1 MGSSKKKVV
10 IVGGGFGGLSAAKS
24 LGNTEFEV
32 TIIDKNNHHLFQ
44 PLLYQV
50 ATAALS
56 PGDIA
61 QPIRTELR
69 SYKNINVVYEEVMD
83 VKKDRNKLILTD
95 GEIEYDYLIMAPGAT
110 PNYYGNDQ
118 WQEYAIGLKDLNDAI
133 SIRERVLK
141 SFEKAEHNI
150 INNQP
155 FKHLTTFVIVGGGP
169 TGVEL
174 AGSISEISRKTILKD
189 FKRIDDKEIKIT
201 LLDGADRLLNSYK
214 KSLSE
219 YTLKSLEKM
228 GVEVKLNTFVEN
240 IDEDGV
246 YTSGGKIESSNII
259 WAAGNK
265 AAPLIEKLN
274 TDVDKMGRVKVNP
287 DLSIPDHDNIFVI
300 GDASY
305 LVDPN
310 GVEVPGVAQ
319 GAIQGGQF
327 VAKLLQKKIEKGKY
341 FTYFDKGNMATIGRA
356 KAVAEIAGM
365 KIKGISAW
373 LIWGLIHIFFLIDF
387 RNRLK
392 VMLEWFWYYVTFKP
406 GASLILDNKGGSEKE
421 D

>member
-1 MGSSKKKVV
+1 MDGSKKNVV
-10 IVGGGFGGLSAAKS
+10 IVGGGFGGLSTAKS

-61 QPIRTELR
+61 QPLRTELR
-69 SYKNINVVYEEVMD
+69 NYKNVKVVYNEVID
-83 VKKDRNKLILTD
+83 INKQENKVILSD
-95 GEIEYDYLIMAPGAT
+95 SEISYDYLILAPGAT
-110 PNYYGNDQ
+110 PNYFGNDD
-118 WQEYAIGLKDLNDAI
+118 WENHAIGLKDLNDAI
-133 SIRERVLK
+133 NIRERVLE
-141 SFEKAEHNI
+141 SFERAESTSKENKL
-150 INNQP
+150 
-155 FKHLTTFVIVGGGP
+155 FESLTTFVIVGGGP

-189 FKRIDDKEIKIT
+189 FRKIKSEEIKII
-201 LLDGADRLLNSYK
+201 LVDGADRLLNTYSE
-214 KSLSE
+214 SLSQ
-219 YTLKSLEKM
+219 YTLESLTKM
-228 GVEVKLNTFVEN
+228 GVDVRLNTFVED
-240 IDEDGV
+240 ISEKGAKTSDGFIGS
-246 YTSGGKIESSNII
+246 TNII

-265 AAPLIEKLN
+265 AAPLIDTLDTE
-274 TDVDKMGRVKVNP
+274 TDKMGRAKVNP
-287 DLSIPDHDNIFVI
+287 DLSIPGHSNIFVI

-327 VAKLLQKKIEKGKY
+327 VAKLLKNKVNKAKEFK
-341 FTYFDKGNMATIGRA
+341 YFDKGNMATIGRA
-356 KAVAEIAGM
+356 RAIAEISGM
-365 KIKGISAW
+365 KLKGLTAW
-373 LIWGLIHIFFLIDF
+373 LIWGFIHIFFLIDF

-392 VMLEWFWYYVTFKP
+392 VILEWFWYYITFKP
-406 GASLILDNKGGSEKE
+406 GASLILNYKKKDK
-421 D
+421 

>member
-1 MGSSKKKVV
+1 MNGSKKKVV
-10 IVGGGFGGLSAAKS
+10 IVGGGFGGLSTAKS

-61 QPIRTELR
+61 QPLRTELR
-69 SYKNINVVYEEVMD
+69 NYKNVKVVYNEVID
-83 VKKDRNKLILTD
+83 INKQENKVILSD
-95 GEIEYDYLIMAPGAT
+95 SEISYDYLILAPGAT
-110 PNYYGNDQ
+110 PNYFGNDD
-118 WQEYAIGLKDLNDAI
+118 WENHAIGLKDLNDAI
-133 SIRERVLK
+133 NIRERVLE
-141 SFEKAEHNI
+141 SFERAESTNKE
-150 INNQP
+150 NKL
-155 FKHLTTFVIVGGGP
+155 FDSLTTFVIVGGGP

-189 FKRIDDKEIKIT
+189 FRKIKSDEIKII
-201 LLDGADRLLNSYK
+201 LVDGADRLLNNYSE
-214 KSLSE
+214 SLSQ
-219 YTLKSLEKM
+219 YTLESLTKM
-228 GVEVKLNTFVEN
+228 GVDVRLNTFVED
-240 IDEDGV
+240 ISEKGAQTSDGFIGS
-246 YTSGGKIESSNII
+246 TNII

-265 AAPLIEKLN
+265 AAPLIDTLDTE
-274 TDVDKMGRVKVNP
+274 TDKMGRAKVNP
-287 DLSIPDHDNIFVI
+287 DLSIPGYNNIFVI

-327 VAKLLQKKIEKGKY
+327 VAKLLKNKVSGSKEFK
-341 FTYFDKGNMATIGRA
+341 YFDKGNMATIGRA
-356 KAVAEIAGM
+356 RAIAEISGM
-365 KIKGISAW
+365 KLKGLTAW
-373 LIWGLIHIFFLIDF
+373 LIWGFIHIFFLIDF

-392 VMLEWFWYYVTFKP
+392 VILEWFWYYITFKP
-406 GASLILDNKGGSEKE
+406 GASLILNYKKKDK
-421 D
+421 

>member
-1 MGSSKKKVV
+1 MNSSKKKIM

-69 SYKNINVVYEEVMD
+69 SYKNVNVVYDEVMD
-83 VKKDRNKLILTD
+83 VKKESNKLILTD

-110 PNYYGNDQ
+110 PNYYGNDH

-150 INNQP
+150 INNQT
-155 FKHLTTFVIVGGGP
+155 FKHFTTFVIVGGGP

-189 FKRIDDKEIKIT
+189 FKKIDDSEIKII
-201 LLDGADRLLNSYK
+201 LLDGSDRLLNSYN
-214 KSLSE
+214 KSLSD

-228 GVEVKLNTFVEN
+228 GVEIKLNTFVEN

-287 DLSIPDHDNIFVI
+287 DLSIPNHDNIFVI

-327 VAKLLQKKIEKGKY
+327 VAKLLQKKIYQGNY

-365 KIKGISAW
+365 KIKGITAW
-373 LIWGLIHIFFLIDF
+373 LIWGVIHIFFLIDF

>member
-1 MGSSKKKVV
+1 MNGSKKKVV
-10 IVGGGFGGLSAAKS
+10 IVGGGFGGLSTAKS

-61 QPIRTELR
+61 QPLRTELR
-69 SYKNINVVYEEVMD
+69 NYNNVKVVYNEVID
-83 VKKDRNKLILTD
+83 INKQENKVILSD
-95 GEIEYDYLIMAPGAT
+95 SEIRYDYLILAPGAT
-110 PNYYGNDQ
+110 PNYFGNDD
-118 WQEYAIGLKDLNDAI
+118 WENHAIGLKDLNDAI
-133 SIRERVLK
+133 NIRERVLE
-141 SFEKAEHNI
+141 SFERAESTSKENKL
-150 INNQP
+150 
-155 FKHLTTFVIVGGGP
+155 FESLTTFVIVGGGP

-189 FKRIDDKEIKIT
+189 FRKIKSEEIKII
-201 LLDGADRLLNSYK
+201 LVDGADRLLNTYSE
-214 KSLSE
+214 SLSQ
-219 YTLKSLEKM
+219 YTLESLTKM
-228 GVEVKLNTFVEN
+228 GVDVRLNTFVED
-240 IDEDGV
+240 ISEKGAQTSDGFIGS
-246 YTSGGKIESSNII
+246 TNII

-265 AAPLIEKLN
+265 AAPLIDTLDTE
-274 TDVDKMGRVKVNP
+274 TDKMGRAKVNP
-287 DLSIPDHDNIFVI
+287 DLSIPGHSNIFVI

-327 VAKLLQKKIEKGKY
+327 VAKLLKNKVNKAKEFK
-341 FTYFDKGNMATIGRA
+341 YFDKGNMATIGRA
-356 KAVAEIAGM
+356 RAIAEISGM
-365 KIKGISAW
+365 KLKGLTAW
-373 LIWGLIHIFFLIDF
+373 LIWGFIHIFFLIDF

-392 VMLEWFWYYVTFKP
+392 VILEWFWYYITFKP
-406 GASLILDNKGGSEKE
+406 GASLILNYKKKDK
-421 D
+421 